1 MTQPDTSAIVSE
13 AEQEF
18 FHRQGY
24 LVLPGL
30 IDTAE
35 CRFAKSVCRKIPFL
49 GQNSSRES
57 LRILAG
63 RVHSLGGEAVK
74 L

>member
-18 FHRQGY
+18 FHREGY

-30 IDTAE
+30 IDTAFNNRLIAE
-35 CRFAKSVCRKIPFL
+35 LDELVGHRQAK
-49 GQNSSRES
+49 E
-57 LRILAG
+57 
-63 RVHSLGGEAVK
+63 H
-74 L
+74 